1 MKRLLT
7 VTTLCC
13 LLAAFG
19 MQTETAQAQNVQTK
33 NVQVTKSDTTDITT
47 ATAVTTDTLPDGLH
61 RTNSVT
67 VSLDGQEPDEAQ
79 NTQGLKILGIG
90 VNSDDMDEIVIV
102 LIVFVSCVTLPVLIV
117 FFTLRYKYKMRRT
130 ECMVAARALEA
141 GRPLPDNFLKEP
153 SQSDLRTKGIRNIS
167 IGLGLALFLGFLC
180 GASLSTIGIFIALLG
195 AGQVVTYY
203 TRPKQQDAPQTPMPA
218 DRAQA
223 PAQPQNTTEA
233 QPQSLADTQPP
244 TQAEAEQS
252 GQAEAS
258 PDGQPGPQTAQTD
271 TSFK

>member
-1 MKRLLT
+1 MKRLPI

-13 LLAAFG
+13 LLAAAG
-19 MQTETAQAQNVQTK
+19 MQTKTAQAQNVQTQHAQVMK
-33 NVQVTKSDTTDITT
+33 NDTTGITT
-47 ATAVTTDTLPDGLH
+47 ATVAATDTLPDGLD

-79 NTQGLKILGIG
+79 NTQGLRILGIG
-90 VNSDDMDEIVIV
+90 IDSDDMDEVVIV

-117 FFTLRYKYKMRRT
+117 FFSLRYKYKMRRT

-141 GRPLPDNFLKEP
+141 GKSLPDNFLKEP
-153 SQSDLRTKGIRNIS
+153 TQSDLRTKGIRNIS
-167 IGLGLALFLGFLC
+167 IGVGLALFLGFLC

-203 TRPKQQDAPQTPMPA
+203 TRPKQQDAPQTPLPA
-218 DRAQA
+218 DKAQA
-223 PAQPQNTTEA
+223 PAQPQSAAEA
-233 QPQSLADTQPP
+233 QPQSPAEALSQ
-244 TQAEAEQS
+244 TQAEAPQD
-252 GQAEAS
+252 GQATHRAA
-258 PDGQPGPQTAQTD
+258 QPD